1 LANEDVSVKKEIVS
15 FGIRPHVKAELQKI
29 PGYTR
34 FIEALVEKHL
44 GHCPLCSQKLK
55 KKPRGGKRVKHQ
67 E

>member
-1 LANEDVSVKKEIVS
+1 MANEDVQGKKEIVS

-55 KKPRGGKRVKHQ
+55 KRPRGRKQTQHQ